1 MDLGKETERRR
12 EKGNCNWD
20 NIREKNK
27 EKIKNEPERMEDI
40 HGSRPSKH
48 SRVATRGLTVTLDF
62 GSRHRAC
69 TGLKQ
74 IWS

>member
-1 MDLGKETERRR
+1 MDLGKETGRRR

-48 SRVATRGLTVTLDF
+48 SRVGTRDLTETVAA
-62 GSRHRAC
+62 G
-69 TGLKQ
+69 TGPAG
-74 IWS
+74 I